1 MMNPTLIT
9 RRRLLIAMALSPLLW
24 QMRGAQA
31 ADVDPQRVVA
41 LEWLPAE
48 LLLALGVTPY
58 GVADIP
64 NYRLWVNEP
73 ALPDSVIDVGL
84 RTEPNLELLTQM
96 KPSFI
101 VWSAGYGPSPEKLAR
116 IAPGR
121 GFTFSDGKRPLAMA
135 QRSLLE
141 MADLLGKTQQAKR
154 HLAEFDALMESLRPR
169 FAGRGDRPLLM
180 ISLLDPRH
188 VLVFGENCLF
198 QEVLDRFGI
207 KNAWHGEAA
216 FWGSVSVGMV
226 QALAE
231 GGFAAALAEIIASWP
246 WLELDLQVAD
256 SHTVSQKVRQADL
269 DVGLILDPQGQAGL
283 SVLAFAELEVG
294 IVMRPD
300 HPLAGAKALSLG
312 ELSLERHIVPGA
324 PLIVHERV
332 ALLYRHHDF
341 APENT
346 ISCND
351 IRLIKSLV
359 LRGSGVTLL
368 SLLDVLDEVQRGQ
381 LAFVPLRST
390 LLRPLTLALCTA
402 PSRQLSRPAQ
412 MAIQTLSAVI
422 ESMATVS
429 PAAR

>member
-1 MMNPTLIT
+1 MSPFSRFAHYFIAVARCGSL
-9 RRRLLIAMALSPLLW
+9 RRAAEQLHISASAINRQILQAEEAFGTPLFERLPEGLRMTTA
-24 QMRGAQA
+24 G
-31 ADVDPQRVVA
+31 
-41 LEWLPAE
+41 E
-48 LLLALGVTPY
+48 LLYDNL
-58 GVADIP
+58 
-64 NYRLWVNEP
+64 
-73 ALPDSVIDVGL
+73 L
-84 RTEPNLELLTQM
+84 RWQKEFRQTRQKFDELQ
-96 KPSFI
+96 
-101 VWSAGYGPSPEKLAR
+101 GDEAR
-116 IAPGR
+116 
-121 GFTFSDGKRPLAMA
+121 KR
-135 QRSLLE
+135 QR
-141 MADLLGKTQQAKR
+141 
-154 HLAEFDALMESLRPR
+154 
-169 FAGRGDRPLLM
+169 
-180 ISLLDPRH
+180 
-188 VLVFGENCLF
+188 
-198 QEVLDRFGI
+198 
-207 KNAWHGEAA
+207 WHGAGA
-216 FWGSVSVGMV
+216 GGR
-226 QALAE
+226 
-231 GGFAAALAEIIASWP
+231 GFAAALAEIITSWP

-381 LAFVPLRST
+381 LAFIPLRST

>member
-1 MMNPTLIT
+1 MSPFSRFAHYFIAVARCGSL
-9 RRRLLIAMALSPLLW
+9 RRAAEQLHISASAINRQILQAEEAFGTPLFERLPEGLRMTTA
-24 QMRGAQA
+24 G
-31 ADVDPQRVVA
+31 
-41 LEWLPAE
+41 E
-48 LLLALGVTPY
+48 LLYDNL
-58 GVADIP
+58 
-64 NYRLWVNEP
+64 
-73 ALPDSVIDVGL
+73 L
-84 RTEPNLELLTQM
+84 RWQKEFRQTRQKFDELQGM
-96 KPSFI
+96 K
-101 VWSAGYGPSPEKLAR
+101 R
-116 IAPGR
+116 
-121 GFTFSDGKRPLAMA
+121 
-135 QRSLLE
+135 
-141 MADLLGKTQQAKR
+141 
-154 HLAEFDALMESLRPR
+154 
-169 FAGRGDRPLLM
+169 
-180 ISLLDPRH
+180 
-188 VLVFGENCLF
+188 
-198 QEVLDRFGI
+198 
-207 KNAWHGEAA
+207 
-216 FWGSVSVGMV
+216 GSVSVGMV

-256 SHTVSQKVRQADL
+256 SHTV
-269 DVGLILDPQGQAGL
+269 ILDPQGQAGL

>member
-1 MMNPTLIT
+1 MSPFSRFAHYFIAVARCGSL
-9 RRRLLIAMALSPLLW
+9 RRAAEQLHISASAINRQILQAEEAFGTPLFERLPEGLRMTTA
-24 QMRGAQA
+24 G
-31 ADVDPQRVVA
+31 
-41 LEWLPAE
+41 E
-48 LLLALGVTPY
+48 LLYDNL
-58 GVADIP
+58 
-64 NYRLWVNEP
+64 
-73 ALPDSVIDVGL
+73 L
-84 RTEPNLELLTQM
+84 RWQKEFRQTRQKFDELQGDEAR
-96 KPSFI
+96 KRQR
-101 VWSAGYGPSPEKLAR
+101 WDGAGAG
-116 IAPGR
+116 GR
-121 GFTFSDGKRPLAMA
+121 
-135 QRSLLE
+135 
-141 MADLLGKTQQAKR
+141 
-154 HLAEFDALMESLRPR
+154 
-169 FAGRGDRPLLM
+169 
-180 ISLLDPRH
+180 
-188 VLVFGENCLF
+188 
-198 QEVLDRFGI
+198 
-207 KNAWHGEAA
+207 
-216 FWGSVSVGMV
+216 
-226 QALAE
+226 
-231 GGFAAALAEIIASWP
+231 GFAAALAEIIASWP

-312 ELSLERHIVPGA
+312 ELSLERHIMPGA

-381 LAFVPLRST
+381 LAFIPLRST

>member
-1 MMNPTLIT
+1 MSPFSRFAHYFIAVARCGSL
-9 RRRLLIAMALSPLLW
+9 RRAAEQLHISASAINRQILQAEEAFGTPLFERLPEGLRMTTA
-24 QMRGAQA
+24 G
-31 ADVDPQRVVA
+31 
-41 LEWLPAE
+41 E
-48 LLLALGVTPY
+48 LLYDNL
-58 GVADIP
+58 
-64 NYRLWVNEP
+64 
-73 ALPDSVIDVGL
+73 L
-84 RTEPNLELLTQM
+84 RWQKEFRQTRQKFDELQGM
-96 KPSFI
+96 K
-101 VWSAGYGPSPEKLAR
+101 R
-116 IAPGR
+116 
-121 GFTFSDGKRPLAMA
+121 
-135 QRSLLE
+135 
-141 MADLLGKTQQAKR
+141 
-154 HLAEFDALMESLRPR
+154 
-169 FAGRGDRPLLM
+169 
-180 ISLLDPRH
+180 
-188 VLVFGENCLF
+188 
-198 QEVLDRFGI
+198 
-207 KNAWHGEAA
+207 
-216 FWGSVSVGMV
+216 GSVSVGMV

-283 SVLAFAELEVG
+283 SVLAFAELAVG

-341 APENT
+341 VPENT

>member
-1 MMNPTLIT
+1 MSPFSRFAHYFIAVARCGSL
-9 RRRLLIAMALSPLLW
+9 RRAAEQLHISASAINRQILQAEEAFGTPLFERLPEGLRMTTA
-24 QMRGAQA
+24 G
-31 ADVDPQRVVA
+31 
-41 LEWLPAE
+41 E
-48 LLLALGVTPY
+48 LLYDNL
-58 GVADIP
+58 
-64 NYRLWVNEP
+64 
-73 ALPDSVIDVGL
+73 L
-84 RTEPNLELLTQM
+84 RWQKEFRQTRQKFDELQGM
-96 KPSFI
+96 K
-101 VWSAGYGPSPEKLAR
+101 R
-116 IAPGR
+116 
-121 GFTFSDGKRPLAMA
+121 
-135 QRSLLE
+135 
-141 MADLLGKTQQAKR
+141 
-154 HLAEFDALMESLRPR
+154 
-169 FAGRGDRPLLM
+169 
-180 ISLLDPRH
+180 
-188 VLVFGENCLF
+188 
-198 QEVLDRFGI
+198 
-207 KNAWHGEAA
+207 
-216 FWGSVSVGMV
+216 GSVSVGMV

-269 DVGLILDPQGQAGL
+269 GRRPDPRSAGAGWTQRAGL
-283 SVLAFAELEVG
+283 CRTGGWDCDASG
-294 IVMRPD
+294 PS
-300 HPLAGAKALSLG
+300 LAGAKALSLG

-390 LLRPLTLALCTA
+390 LLRPLTPALCTA

>member
-1 MMNPTLIT
+1 MSPFSRFAHYFIAVARCGSL
-9 RRRLLIAMALSPLLW
+9 RRAAEQLHISASAINRQILQAEEAFGTPLFERLPEGLRMTTA
-24 QMRGAQA
+24 G
-31 ADVDPQRVVA
+31 
-41 LEWLPAE
+41 E
-48 LLLALGVTPY
+48 LLYDNL
-58 GVADIP
+58 
-64 NYRLWVNEP
+64 
-73 ALPDSVIDVGL
+73 L
-84 RTEPNLELLTQM
+84 RWQGM
-96 KPSFI
+96 K
-101 VWSAGYGPSPEKLAR
+101 R
-116 IAPGR
+116 
-121 GFTFSDGKRPLAMA
+121 
-135 QRSLLE
+135 
-141 MADLLGKTQQAKR
+141 
-154 HLAEFDALMESLRPR
+154 
-169 FAGRGDRPLLM
+169 
-180 ISLLDPRH
+180 
-188 VLVFGENCLF
+188 
-198 QEVLDRFGI
+198 
-207 KNAWHGEAA
+207 
-216 FWGSVSVGMV
+216 GSVSVGMV